1 MSGVSELYFSMCLL
15 FARCKKPFTPF
26 THIQHLSWG
35 AFDNQLAF
43 IVGSF
48 CPQTPEQN
56 LMSLINVSS
65 VLRKITG
72 AGMGLIFLC
81 GQSSFLNLLCSRKLS

>member
-1 MSGVSELYFSMCLL
+1 MCLL
-15 FARCKKPFTPF
+15 FAGCKKPD

-35 AFDNQLAF
+35 AFDDQLAL
-43 IVGSF
+43 IIGSF

-56 LMSLINVSS
+56 LMPLINVSS

-72 AGMGLIFLC
+72 AGMGLILLC